1 MKEEQRPMK
10 KIVLVL
16 AAMLGVVLAA
26 GPAFAHVS
34 VDPSEANQG
43 GYATL
48 TFKVPNEKDDAST
61 VQVEVEIPTD
71 HPIASVS
78 VQPVPG
84 WTATVAKTTLPTP
97 VETEGGQVTEAVSK
111 ITWSGGEIQP
121 GQFQQFPVSM
131 GPLPETDEIVFKAL
145 QTYSDGD
152 VVRWIEATPANGE
165 EPEFP
170 APVLT
175 LEEVEEGADH
185 HAAAA
190 GEDEEASAEASADSD
205 SHDDSSSD
213 TLGIVAIVVGAL
225 GVILGGVALARTR
238 SRTT

>member
-1 MKEEQRPMK
+1 MK
-10 KIVLVL
+10 KFVLLL
-16 AAMLGVVLAA
+16 AAMLGVALLA
-26 GPAFAHVS
+26 GPASAHVT
-34 VDPSEANQG
+34 VNPSEASQG

-71 HPIASVS
+71 NPIASVS

-84 WTATVAKTTLPTP
+84 WTATVTKTALASP

-111 ITWSGGEIQP
+111 ITWTGGEIQP

-131 GPLPETDEIVFKAL
+131 GPLPEADSLTFKTL
-145 QTYSDGD
+145 QTYGDGE
-152 VVRWIEATPANGE
+152 VVRWIEATPAGGD

-175 LEEVEEGADH
+175 LGKADEGADH
-185 HAAAA
+185 DAAAA
-190 GEDEEASAEASADSD
+190 DDGDESEASASSD
-205 SHDDSSSD
+205 DHDDSSSN

-225 GVILGGVALARTR
+225 GVILGGVALARTGR
-238 SRTT
+238 SKTTS

>member
-1 MKEEQRPMK
+1 VK
-10 KIVLVL
+10 KMVLVL
-16 AAMLGVVLAA
+16 VAMLGVVLAA

-43 GYATL
+43 GYDTL

-71 HPIASVS
+71 EPIASVS

-84 WTATVAKTTLPTP
+84 WTATVTKTPLSSP
-97 VETEGGQVTEAVSK
+97 VETDDGQVSEAVSK

-131 GPLPETDEIVFKAL
+131 GPLPKADEIVFKTL

-152 VVRWIEATPANGE
+152 VVRWIEVTPASGE
-165 EPEFP
+165 EPANP
-170 APVLT
+170 APVVALGK
-175 LEEVEEGADH
+175 VAEGADH
-185 HAAAA
+185 HAATADTEAA
-190 GEDEEASAEASADSD
+190 ASSD
-205 SHDDSSSD
+205 DHDDSSSD
-213 TLGIVAIVVGAL
+213 TLAIVAIVVAAL
-225 GVILGGVALARTR
+225 GVILGGVALARTGR
-238 SRTT
+238 SKMT

>member
-1 MKEEQRPMK
+1 MK
-10 KIVLVL
+10 KIALVL

-26 GPAFAHVS
+26 GPAFAHVT

-71 HPIASVS
+71 KPIASVS

-84 WTATVAKTTLPTP
+84 WTATVAKTPLSSP
-97 VETEGGQVTEAVSK
+97 VETDDGQVTEAVSK

-131 GPLPETDEIVFKAL
+131 GPLPEADEIVFKTL

-152 VVRWIEATPANGE
+152 VVRWIEATPASGE
-165 EPEFP
+165 EPDNP
-170 APVLT
+170 APVVA
-175 LEEVEEGADH
+175 LEKVAEGADH
-185 HAAAA
+185 HAATADTGTA
-190 GEDEEASAEASADSD
+190 DDEASASSD
-205 SHDDSSSD
+205 DHDNSSSD
-213 TLGIVAIVVGAL
+213 TLAIVAIVVAAL
-225 GVILGGVALARTR
+225 GVILGGVALARTGR
-238 SRTT
+238 SKTT

>member
-1 MKEEQRPMK
+1 MK

-16 AAMLGVVLAA
+16 AAVMGVALAA
-26 GPAFAHVS
+26 APAFAHVT
-34 VDPSEANQG
+34 VDPAEANQG
-43 GYATL
+43 GFATL

-71 HPIASVS
+71 KPIASVS
-78 VQPVPG
+78 VQPIPG
-84 WTATVAKTTLPTP
+84 WTAAVTKTPLSAP
-97 VETEGGQVTEAVSK
+97 VETDDGQVSEAVSK

-131 GPLPETDEIVFKAL
+131 GPLPKADELVFKTL

-152 VVRWIEATPANGE
+152 VVRWIEVTPAGGE
-165 EPEFP
+165 EPEHP

-175 LEEVEEGADH
+175 LEKVAEGADH
-185 HAAAA
+185 HAAA
-190 GEDEEASAEASADSD
+190 DSDDEASATKDDSD

-213 TLGIVAIVVGAL
+213 TLAIVAIVVAGL

-238 SRTT
+238 TRTN

>member
-1 MKEEQRPMK
+1 MK

-16 AAMLGVVLAA
+16 AAMLGVALAA
-26 GPAFAHVS
+26 GPAFAHVTVS
-34 VDPSEANQG
+34 PSEANQG

-61 VQVEVEIPTD
+61 VQLEVEIPTD
-71 HPIASVS
+71 KPIASVS

-84 WTATVAKTTLPTP
+84 WTATVTKSALPSP

-111 ITWSGGEIQP
+111 ITWTGGQIAP

-131 GPLPETDEIVFKAL
+131 GPLPDADALVFKTL
-145 QTYSDGD
+145 QTYSDGEI
-152 VVRWIEATPANGE
+152 VRWIDATPAGGD

-175 LEEVEEGADH
+175 LEKAEEGADH

-190 GEDEEASAEASADSD
+190 DDDESEGSAGSD
-205 SHDDSSSD
+205 DHDDSSSD
-213 TLGIVAIVVGAL
+213 TLGIVALAVGAL
-225 GVILGGVALARTR
+225 GVILGGVALARSGR
-238 SRTT
+238 SKTTSS

>member
-1 MKEEQRPMK
+1 MK
-10 KIVLVL
+10 KMVLVL
-16 AAMLGVVLAA
+16 VAMLGVVLAA

-43 GYATL
+43 GYDTL

-71 HPIASVS
+71 EPIASVS

-84 WTATVAKTTLPTP
+84 WTATVTKTPLSSP
-97 VETEGGQVTEAVSK
+97 VETDDGQVSEAVSK

-131 GPLPETDEIVFKAL
+131 GPLPKADEIVFKTL

-152 VVRWIEATPANGE
+152 VVRWIEATPASGE

-170 APVLT
+170 AAVLT
-175 LEEVEEGADH
+175 LAKVAEGADH
-185 HAAAA
+185 HAATADAGTADDEAA
-190 GEDEEASAEASADSD
+190 ASSD
-205 SHDDSSSD
+205 DHDDSSSD
-213 TLGIVAIVVGAL
+213 TLAIVAIVVAAL
-225 GVILGGVALARTR
+225 GVILGGVALVRTGR
-238 SRTT
+238 SKTT